1 MVWSSRRWR
10 SCFCVPIV
18 LHRIFSVKRYKKATC
33 FPDQL
38 VGSVCSNVLVKILFL
53 NVVSSFENTNRIPGQ
68 EKSRRFPMRTRRS
81 KNIGFLQQHLLKYAS
96 AVCSLPNKR
105 STIKRCSVTM
115 WIAFEKKLHLAAR
128 LDPGLN
134 ILEYRMQ
141 KLFFDLRKHIERI
154 VRIFKGPEKFSNF
167 IATGYD
173 RKDFVEDVSGMGIA
187 LTIAWKFS

>member
-1 MVWSSRRWR
+1 MEIVFPRSDRTPSNLLCETLQKSNMLPRSAGRIGLLQCFGQDFVSERRFLLR
-10 SCFCVPIV
+10 E
-18 LHRIFSVKRYKKATC
+18 YK
-33 FPDQL
+33 
-38 VGSVCSNVLVKILFL
+38 SY
-53 NVVSSFENTNRIPGQ
+53 PGQ